1 MYGEQYG
8 VYAQG
13 FQSKLVT
20 ISYLIMLMVTL
31 VKIITFWPVMNLS
44 QSPIFENLTLTSKH
58 FENPVCILMLRCS
71 QD

>member
-13 FQSKLVT
+13 FQSKLVA
-20 ISYLIMLMVTL
+20 ISNMLMVTL

>member
-1 MYGEQYG
+1 MQAGGHQ
-8 VYAQG
+8 
-13 FQSKLVT
+13 L
-20 ISYLIMLMVTL
+20 LDNMLMVTL
-31 VKIITFWPVMNLS
+31 VKIITFWPLMNLS